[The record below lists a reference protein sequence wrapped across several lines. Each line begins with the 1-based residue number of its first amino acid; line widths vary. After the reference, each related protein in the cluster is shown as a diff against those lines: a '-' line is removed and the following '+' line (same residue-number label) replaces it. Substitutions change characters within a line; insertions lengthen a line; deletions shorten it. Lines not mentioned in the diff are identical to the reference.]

1 MNFYYEK
8 IKKIKQ
14 DIYNNQFLK
23 RSKQILI
30 LIFMCTIYAY
40 FVFRIFEKK
49 EKNYIRIFYL
59 TLFMLYGYIILISSL
74 FGNQE
79 GQRFMYYGFIIQM
92 LFYINILKPKIKT

>member
-1 MNFYYEK
+1 
-8 IKKIKQ
+8 
-14 DIYNNQFLK
+14 
-23 RSKQILI
+23 
-30 LIFMCTIYAY
+30 MCTIYAY
-40 FVFRIFEKK
+40 FAFRIFEKK

-79 GQRFMYYGFIIQM
+79 GQRFMHYGFIIQM